1 MLTGKPPLGHLE
13 PHAAMFSIG
22 SKPLNLTLPGSVSNE
37 AKRFIKAALTWLVLL
52 IAGIKLFSY
61 RMDVKKIVLRHVTV
75 GTQVSLR
82 WSWSKDND
90 TMQKQR
96 KC

>member
-1 MLTGKPPLGHLE
+1 MLTGGPPLGDLN

-22 SKPLNLTLPGSVSNE
+22 SKPLNLTLPESMSNK

-61 RMDVKKIVLRHVTV
+61 RMDVKKIMCE
-75 GTQVSLR
+75 SI
-82 WSWSKDND
+82 
-90 TMQKQR
+90 
-96 KC
+96 